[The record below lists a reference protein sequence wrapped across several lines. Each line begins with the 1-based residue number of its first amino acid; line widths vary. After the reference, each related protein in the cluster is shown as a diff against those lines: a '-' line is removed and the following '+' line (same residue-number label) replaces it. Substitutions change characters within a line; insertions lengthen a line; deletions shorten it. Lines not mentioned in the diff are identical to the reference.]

1 MAKQHK
7 VKAVVRQEF
16 PNNPP
21 PHTYKIHF
29 NVWRTKLGGWSG
41 SHGWQSGLKEDQLE
55 ASLAGLKQH
64 LERDAGPINFDVQ
77 YEEQDATSGKWAV
90 Y

>member
-1 MAKQHK
+1 
-7 VKAVVRQEF
+7 
-16 PNNPP
+16 
-21 PHTYKIHF
+21 
-29 NVWRTKLGGWSG
+29 LGGWSG